1 VDEPT
6 YEVRVEGELSP
17 LWSEWFDGLSMHY
30 ICDSAGAP
38 GYTVLLL
45 KTSDPARLHGVLA
58 QIGNLNLNLISV
70 VRKE

>member
-6 YEVRVEGELSP
+6 YEVRVE
-17 LWSEWFDGLSMHY
+17 
-30 ICDSAGAP
+30 GAP